1 MARDTLTTERI
12 VRAAIDLLDA
22 EGLDGLNMRSLG
34 ERIDSAPTAVY
45 WHVQSKDNLIRLAAD
60 AVWHEIELPNL
71 DHVDWRSA
79 ATTMATSLHAVLTR
93 HPWLGQAFGSHLLY
107 GPGKARHDDHSLAV
121 YEKAGF
127 PDADADRA
135 AATVFIFVL
144 GCALGPA
151 ATVSLT
157 RRLSRN
163 GANPQQLLTDAMA
176 RAAEIARQFPRLRTR
191 LETAAADYAAAPED
205 TFEFGLRAIHDG
217 LEAQLS
223 ALRTPTTRRR
233 ANRPTATTNPVPRPR
248 QAVERPRPRDARR
261 SLA

>member
-1 MARDTLTTERI
+1 VPDGANA
-12 VRAAIDLLDA
+12 VHVAIDLLDA

-34 ERIDSAPTAVY
+34 ERLDSAPTAVY
-45 WHVQSKDNLIRLAAD
+45 WHVQSKDNLVRLAAD

-71 DHVDWRSA
+71 GEVDWRSA
-79 ATTMATSLHAVLTR
+79 ATTMATGLHAMLTR

-127 PDADADRA
+127 ADADADRA

-151 ATVSLT
+151 ATVSLN

-163 GANPQQLLTDAMA
+163 GANAKQLLIDTMA
-176 RAAEIARQFPRLRTR
+176 KATEIAMQFPRLRTR
-191 LETAAADYAAAPED
+191 LETAAADYAAAPD
-205 TFEFGLRAIHDG
+205 HTFEFGIQAILDG
-217 LEAQLS
+217 LEAQPIVRS
-223 ALRTPTTRRR
+223 TPADQNARKPPHAAQEPR
-233 ANRPTATTNPVPRPR
+233 ATA
-248 QAVERPRPRDARR
+248 
-261 SLA
+261 